1 MVATQPIPSDKAI
14 IPAPADGTLSPAVAA
29 MQQLKFRIPGDVIAR
44 STAELPDDERAAIR
58 WLGSY
63 LRSRNLGPED
73 ADRVLKKGKAGEF
86 YAWASIYAL
95 LTGRRADQGA
105 SIAPMVR
112 SIEEL
117 RRTVE
122 GESRVGSSGYV
133 ETRLGQAMFDRF
145 DQARRRKRIAYVIG
159 DSQLGKSENAREY
172 TRTHNHGETFL
183 LDTHSSGTRSALIQA
198 FSERLNIGQAHRV
211 GDVEQRIAECFDP
224 RQLIIIDNAH
234 RMLRS
239 GRGLHALTFL
249 QWLYDARGCGLAFLM
264 TEEGL
269 GNLLNGRFKKQLEQ
283 LWRRRIP
290 PLRLPSRTPDDDLAL
305 FAARHGLEPAPEEL
319 VKIRVEYFDENGK
332 RREKDYERAPYALQT
347 EVVTKEGLGIWL
359 ETLEEAKS
367 QAAAHGRALSWKAV
381 LKAHCVMQADA
392 EVLL

>member
-1 MVATQPIPSDKAI
+1 MVTELPPENALVTTG
-14 IPAPADGTLSPAVAA
+14 DGTLSPAVAA
-29 MQQLKFRIPGDVIAR
+29 MQQLKFRIPGDTIAR
-44 STAELPDDERAAIR
+44 ATAELPDDERAALR

-63 LRSRNLGPED
+63 LRSRNLGPD
-73 ADRVLKKGKAGEF
+73 GADKVLRKGKGEEC
-86 YAWASIYAL
+86 YSWASISAL
-95 LTGRRADQGA
+95 LTGKRREDGA
-105 SIAPMVR
+105 SIANMVR
-112 SIEEL
+112 AIEEL

-122 GESRVGSSGYV
+122 GESRVGSAGYV
-133 ETRLGQAMFDRF
+133 ENRMGNAMFARF
-145 DQARRRKRIAYVIG
+145 DQARKRKRIAYIIG

-183 LDTHSSGTRSALIQA
+183 LDMPSTGTRSALIQA
-198 FSERLNIGQAHRV
+198 FSERLSIGQAHRV

-224 RQLIIIDNAH
+224 RQLIIMDNVH
-234 RMLRS
+234 RALRT

-249 QWLYDARGCGLAFLM
+249 QWLYDARGCGMAFLM

-305 FAARHGLEPAPEEL
+305 FAARYGLEPAPEEL
-319 VKIRVEYFDENGK
+319 VKIRVEYIDEKGK
-332 RREKDYERAPYALQT
+332 RKERDYEKVPLELQT
-347 EVVTKEGLGIWL
+347 EVVTKEGLGVWL

-367 QAAAHGRALSWKAV
+367 QAKTRGRDLSWKAV
-381 LKAHCVMQADA
+381 LKAYCVMQADG